1 MDQRPK
7 NHQEE
12 FTAITDVPFVNVSNA
27 GDNFFP
33 ISYNWLICSLDAVEL
48 LRLTFNLNPWAP
60 GLVSVDKPVKP

>member
-12 FTAITDVPFVNVSNA
+12 FTAITDVPFVYVSNA

-33 ISYNWLICSLDAVEL
+33 I
-48 LRLTFNLNPWAP
+48 
-60 GLVSVDKPVKP
+60 